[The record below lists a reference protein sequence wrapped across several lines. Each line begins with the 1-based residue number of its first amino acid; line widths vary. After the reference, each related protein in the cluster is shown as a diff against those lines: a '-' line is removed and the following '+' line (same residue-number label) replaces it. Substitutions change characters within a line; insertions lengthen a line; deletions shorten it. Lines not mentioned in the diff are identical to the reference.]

1 MDTMVKQSLAVPMK
15 KLSSCVTGVKER
27 EVWARRRAKRW
38 TGGVK
43 STPPRMGHT
52 YVIRSYQTDLEK
64 ERKLREALNAQKH
77 AERAAMRDHFRNKYQ
92 LSKSSKDTSHLS
104 AVREKVALPRQLTKL
119 IRPETPT
126 KDDGYSL
133 LSAFQG
139 LSFNMGMLGG
149 KQSKSPTPM
158 SVNGEAC
165 KVM

>member
-27 EVWARRRAKRW
+27 EVWARRRAKRG

-43 STPPRMGHT
+43 SSPPRMGQT
-52 YVIRSYQTDLEK
+52 SVIRSYQTDLEK

-77 AERAAMRDHFRNKYQ
+77 AERAAMRDHFRKKYM

-104 AVREKVALPRQLTKL
+104 AAQGKVALPRQLAKL
-119 IRPETPT
+119 IGPETPA
-126 KDDGYSL
+126 KDDGYNL

-139 LSFNMGMLGG
+139 LNFNMGMLGG
-149 KQSKSPTPM
+149 KQTKSPTPM

>member
-1 MDTMVKQSLAVPMK
+1 MDTMVKQSLAVPMR

-27 EVWARRRAKRW
+27 EVWARRRAKRG

-43 STPPRMGHT
+43 SSPPQTGQT
-52 YVIRSYQTDLEK
+52 SVTRSYQTDLEK
-64 ERKLREALNAQKH
+64 ERMLREALNAQKH
-77 AERAAMRDHFRNKYQ
+77 AERAAMRDHFRKKYQ

-104 AVREKVALPRQLTKL
+104 AAQGKVALPRQLAKL
-119 IRPETPT
+119 IGPEIPA

-133 LSAFQG
+133 LSTFQG
-139 LSFNMGMLGG
+139 LNFNMGMLGG
-149 KQSKSPTPM
+149 KQTKSSTPM